1 MPGLHNAWTRG
12 RNPKPDHMTY
22 CIGINLDEGML
33 FASDSRTNAG
43 VDDVRRFGKMRVF
56 AVDGDRVIVTLSAG
70 NLSLTQN
77 TLNLLEHRANHGDG
91 VGLYNAQSMF
101 EVATLVGDAMREIRK
116 RDEPY
121 LRDSGIDASGT
132 FIVGGQ
138 IRGEAPRLFL
148 VYSEGNFIESNP
160 DTPWFQTGEIKFGK
174 PILDRVVTPQTSLSE
189 AAKCMLVSFDSTM
202 RSNLS
207 VGPPIDVLMYRRDA
221 LSVGVQQR
229 LDDDDPYLNQVRTYW
244 NDSLRTALQAMPAPG
259 WLPPA

>member
-1 MPGLHNAWTRG
+1 
-12 RNPKPDHMTY
+12 MTY
-22 CIGINLDEGML
+22 CIGLNLEEGLL

-43 VDDVRRFGKMRVF
+43 VDDIRRFGKMRVF
-56 AVDGDRVIVTLSAG
+56 TVDDDRVIVTLSAG

-77 TLNLLEHRANHGDG
+77 TLNLLEHRANHGEG
-91 VGLYNAQSMF
+91 TGLYNALSMF

-121 LRDSGIDASGT
+121 LRDTGIDATGS

-138 IRGEAPRLFL
+138 IKGEPPRLFL

-174 PILDRVVTPQTSLSE
+174 PILDRVVTPQSTLDE
-189 AAKCMLVSFDSTM
+189 ATKCALVSFDSTM

-207 VGPPIDVLMYRRDA
+207 VGPPIDLLLYRRDT
-221 LSVGVQQR
+221 LQVGLRQR
-229 LDDDDPYLNQVRTYW
+229 LEDDDPYLNQVRAHW
-244 NDSLRTALQAMPAPG
+244 NDSLRHALQTLPSPE
-259 WLPPA
+259 WLPTS